1 MKQKMTLA
9 KFLSNKTVLNIV
21 FVIALLMIIGYLIIG
36 DIQSVVLF
44 ILSVLSISYFS
55 KNMIVVL
62 GVSIMLVTLF
72 SMRNK
77 RIEGM
82 ETKKKVVAEKKA
94 DDESEEKEPKHM
106 IDKDATQ
113 SAAYAELEE
122 TVGTEGMKKMAAHT
136 SSLVSQQRELM
147 GNMKDVEG
155 MMDKVEPMMAR
166 LESMMDKLNSF
177 GGAGANLGGM
187 MKKMQK

>member
-1 MKQKMTLA
+1 M
-9 KFLSNKTVLNIV
+9 V
-21 FVIALLMIIGYLIIG
+21 IGYLMIG

-62 GVSIMLVTLF
+62 GVSIMLVSFF
-72 SMRNK
+72 SMRN
-77 RIEGM
+77 RRVEGM
-82 ETKKKVVAEKKA
+82 ETKKKVVAEKKS

-113 SAAYAELEE
+113 SAAYADLEE

-136 SSLVSQQRELM
+136 SSLVTQQRELM
-147 GNMKDVEG
+147 GNMNEVNG

-166 LESMMDKLNSF
+166 LEKMMDKMNSF
-177 GGAGANLGGM
+177 GGGAGANLGGM

>member
-9 KFLSNKTVLNIV
+9 KVLSNKTVLNIV
-21 FVIALLMIIGYLIIG
+21 FVIALIMVVGYLMIG

-62 GVSIMLVTLF
+62 GVSILLVSLF

-82 ETKKKVVAEKKA
+82 ETKKKVVAEKKS
-94 DDESEEKEPKHM
+94 DDESVPKHA

-113 SAAYAELEE
+113 SAAYSELED
-122 TVGTEGMKKMAAHT
+122 TIGSDGVKKMANDT
-136 SSLVSQQRELM
+136 SSLVTQQRELM

-166 LESMMDKLNSF
+166 LEGMMDKLNSF
-177 GGAGANLGGM
+177 GSGGNLGGM
-187 MKKMQK
+187 MKKMKK

>member
-21 FVIALLMIIGYLIIG
+21 FVIALITVVGYLMIG

-62 GVSIMLVTLF
+62 GVSIMLVALF
-72 SMRNK
+72 SMRN
-77 RIEGM
+77 RRVEGM
-82 ETKKKVVAEKKA
+82 EINKTKVADKK
-94 DDESEEKEPKHM
+94 EEKEPNHV

-113 SAAYAELEE
+113 SAAYADLED
-122 TVGTEGMKKMAAHT
+122 TVGTEGIKKIATHT
-136 SSLVSQQRELM
+136 SSLVTQQRELM
-147 GNMKDVEG
+147 GNMNEVNG

-166 LESMMDKLNSF
+166 LESMMDKMNSF
-177 GGAGANLGGM
+177 GGGAGANLGGM

>member
-21 FVIALLMIIGYLIIG
+21 FVIALITVVGYLMIG

-62 GVSIMLVTLF
+62 GVSIMLVALF
-72 SMRNK
+72 SMRN
-77 RIEGM
+77 RRVEGM
-82 ETKKKVVAEKKA
+82 EIKKKVSENKS
-94 DDESEEKEPKHM
+94 DEEKEPNHV

-113 SAAYAELEE
+113 SAAYADLED
-122 TVGTEGMKKMAAHT
+122 TVGTEGIKKIATHT
-136 SSLVSQQRELM
+136 SSLVTQQRELM
-147 GNMKDVEG
+147 GNMNEVNG

-166 LESMMDKLNSF
+166 LESMMDKMNSF
-177 GGAGANLGGM
+177 GGGAGANLGGM